1 MYFSSLELLGGCTM
15 IMCGKLFRGDTRE
28 KENFESWNT
37 NLSCVYCSIEVSR
50 IIISCSLYGH
60 SRVTVSNRELYKM
73 PTQSVHPYH
82 SKRPTDVVGSAFSLR
97 LKKFQ
102 SVPVNA
108 LPARFFIIH
117 PMHTARAYTVQL
129 IKQQHYTVQ
138 LQNKKTKTKLSS
150 DCWWCLVLS
159 QETNAVP
166 YCLHTKLWDGGRR
179 SVHPVT

>member
-1 MYFSSLELLGGCTM
+1 MATLGRKN
-15 IMCGKLFRGDTRE
+15 ILRLDT
-28 KENFESWNT
+28 S
-37 NLSCVYCSIEVSR
+37 LSCVYCSIEVSR

-82 SKRPTDVVGSAFSLR
+82 SKRPTDVVGSAFSDVR
-97 LKKFQ
+97 LKKSQ

-117 PMHTARAYTVQL
+117 PMHTARACTVQL

-138 LQNKKTKTKLSS
+138 LQNKKPKTKLSS
-150 DCWWCLVLS
+150 EFVD
-159 QETNAVP
+159 
-166 YCLHTKLWDGGRR
+166 D
-179 SVHPVT
+179 